1 MHRHDVG
8 CYMHTFP
15 IFRST
20 RCYAYHVCLHQPLAF
35 NTSLH
40 ACLHIHAWILIAS
53 ISSML
58 QHNEVMDIQSKPS
71 FVPCGHHLLFA
82 FLLVCSFACL
92 LSCLFVYL
100 GACHVSCHMLC
111 LPYLSCLFALNP
123 LRIIYASLSF
133 HCLST
138 GFLSLPLH
146 VHIWNKDAWS

>member
-53 ISSML
+53 ISSIL

-146 VHIWNKDAWS
+146 VHIRNKDAWS